1 MPKIKNRPPAN
12 LTTREGNNVS
22 FPCYSKGLPKPVV
35 TWYKNGEVIGS
46 GNFDSDT
53 GMLTFPSIQFADRGL
68 YKCET
73 RNFVGFD
80 SATVEI
86 TVEGITVFFKIQLN
100 CAVSVVVS
108 FFLSWSLYFSVHHLS
123 CFVLLLLCLVFV
135 EFSFINKAKFFLFLS
150 SYMFLQK
157 FFRKLMFLEIF
168 QTAKLKT
175 LKIDHYHYHSQRLSS
190 CDLFLS
196 FPIQRTRKTTLDLS
210 EILPWKR
217 QKTLPLKKTKFL
229 SHP

>member
-35 TWYKNGEVIGS
+35 TWYKNGEVIDS
-46 GNFDSDT
+46 DNFDADT

-100 CAVSVVVS
+100 CAVSVC
-108 FFLSWSLYFSVHHLS
+108 SLVFSVLVTLLFS
-123 CFVLLLLCLVFV
+123 SSSLLFCFAVAMPC
-135 EFSFINKAKFFLFLS
+135 
-150 SYMFLQK
+150 
-157 FFRKLMFLEIF
+157 FR
-168 QTAKLKT
+168 
-175 LKIDHYHYHSQRLSS
+175 
-190 CDLFLS
+190 
-196 FPIQRTRKTTLDLS
+196 
-210 EILPWKR
+210 
-217 QKTLPLKKTKFL
+217 
-229 SHP
+229 